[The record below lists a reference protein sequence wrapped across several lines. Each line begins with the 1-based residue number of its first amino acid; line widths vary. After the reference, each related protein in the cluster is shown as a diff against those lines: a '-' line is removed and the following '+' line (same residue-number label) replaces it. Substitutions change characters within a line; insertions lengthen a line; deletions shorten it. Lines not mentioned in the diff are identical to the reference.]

1 MAQLSPIQR
10 NCRCFSLAQ
19 GALFFACAH
28 TRYSQL
34 GQHLHIHEY
43 NSTQAFMSMTGCTMQ
58 LECLGEENILTITLN
73 GLSHVPF
80 WATDKSV
87 HGLWI
92 LSVVIVLKF
101 TNITSMCVVVC
112 RQIPECGFLVGLI
125 LKVWA
130 FFIFSFFRNV

>member
-58 LECLGEENILTITLN
+58 LECLGEENILTITLMGSAMCLFGQQIN
-73 GLSHVPF
+73 Q
-80 WATDKSV
+80 
-87 HGLWI
+87 
-92 LSVVIVLKF
+92 
-101 TNITSMCVVVC
+101 SMD
-112 RQIPECGFLVGLI
+112 CGYCLL
-125 LKVWA
+125 
-130 FFIFSFFRNV
+130 